1 MDLQALRIFKAVAD
15 EGSVTRAAGR
25 LHYVQSNVTARLR
38 GLEEALGTELFHRT
52 GRRLAITPA
61 GRTLLAYAE
70 QILGLA
76 EAARQAVRADD
87 VPQGTLVIGSMET
100 MAAARLPAALS
111 AFHRAHPQV
120 ELQLETGTTEALL
133 ADVLAYRLDCALVA
147 GPQHHPELHAE
158 PVFVE
163 ELVLITEAAHPPVG
177 GPRDLHRP
185 QMLSFRSGCAYRGL
199 LERWLIDGGV
209 RPARIASFG
218 TFEAIIGCVAAGMG
232 VSLMP
237 ASVVEPHRR
246 LGTIRTHRIEAAYAQ
261 VATLLVWRRDQARH
275 AAREAFQAT
284 LRACAGST
292 EQAA

>member
-1 MDLQALRIFKAVAD
+1 MDLQALRIFRAVAE

-25 LHYVQSNVTARLR
+25 LHCVQSNVTARLR
-38 GLEEALGTELFHRT
+38 GLEDALGTALFHRT

-87 VPQGTLVIGSMET
+87 LPQGTLIIGSMET
-100 MAAARLPAALS
+100 TAAARLPAAL
-111 AFHRAHPQV
+111 AGFHREHPQV

-147 GPQHHPELHAE
+147 GPQAHPDLVAE

-163 ELVLITEAAHPPVG
+163 ELVLITEAAHPPVTA
-177 GPRDLHRP
+177 PRDLRRP
-185 QMLSFRSGCAYRGL
+185 QMLSFRAGCAYRGL
-199 LERWLIDGGV
+199 LERWLAAGGV

-237 ASVVEPHRR
+237 ASVIEHPRT
-246 LGTIRTHRIEAAYAQ
+246 LGTIRVHRIDPAYAQ

-275 AAREAFQAT
+275 AAREAFLAV
-284 LRACAGST
+284 LRACAAGAGR
-292 EQAA
+292 AA